1 MISPKH
7 LQVHLANLAKLP
19 FEFVTSIRKEG
30 LRSTLLRAARFRF
43 VGPYRYV
50 PDFNVSSMIAEIEEW
65 PQQPLIS
72 VVLPVYNVPGRWL
85 RRAVASVQNQIYPNW
100 ELCIVDDNS
109 TWTNTRRCLDRIEH
123 PRIRIRRLD
132 TNRGISGASNEA
144 LTMATGEYVTF
155 LDHDDELTADALFE
169 VACVIKHEAPDVI
182 YSDEDLVRPNGTYV
196 AAHLKPD
203 YAPDFLIAHNY
214 ITHLMVIRRELV
226 DRVGGF
232 RDAFNGAQD
241 YDLMLRLVE
250 QAKSI
255 CHIRKVLY
263 HWRSISTST
272 SRRAKAKPY
281 TANAGKR
288 ALQEALE
295 RRNIDAQ
302 VGHGNLTNYFT
313 VRRCVSIRPFVSIV
327 IPFRDKPELLAT
339 CVSSILGQSTYTN
352 FEIIC
357 ANNDS
362 RETATQ
368 TVLANL
374 LKRDSRVRIQ
384 NIPGPFNYSAINNEA
399 VRHAKGEYIVLMNND
414 VKIITPDWIEALL
427 EHAQR
432 PEVGAVG
439 AKLYYAN
446 GNIQHAGVIVGI
458 SGFAGHAHRNFPGYY
473 TGYMNRLCTAHNVSA
488 VTAALLMVSRVAY
501 LEMNGLDEEHL
512 GTALNDIDFCL
523 RLREKGYLNVFTPHC
538 EAYHYESSS
547 RGYEDTPEKQE
558 RLRHEIAWFQES
570 HAEILKS
577 GDPYYNPGLTYED
590 ERFSYCPNGKRHGAL
605 CQITKL

>member
-1 MISPKH
+1 MISPKQ
-7 LQVHLANLAKLP
+7 LQVHLANLAQLP
-19 FEFVTSIRKEG
+19 AAFVTSIRQEG
-30 LRSTLLRAARFRF
+30 LRTALLKAARFRF

-50 PDFNVSSMIAEIEEW
+50 PDYDALSMSAEIERW
-65 PQQPLIS
+65 PQQPLIT

-85 RRAVASVQNQIYPNW
+85 RRAIASVQNQVYPNW
-100 ELCIVDDNS
+100 ELCIVDDKS
-109 TWTNTRRCLDRIEH
+109 TRADTRRCLDRIAH
-123 PRIRIRRLD
+123 PRIRVRRLD
-132 TNRGISGASNEA
+132 ANRGISGASNEA
-144 LTMATGEYVTF
+144 LSMATGEYVTF

-169 VACVIKHEAPDVI
+169 VACVIKREAPDVI
-182 YSDEDLVRPNGTYV
+182 YSDEDLVQPNGTYL

-203 YAPDFLIAHNY
+203 YAPDFLFAHNY
-214 ITHLMVIRRELV
+214 ITHLMVVRRELV
-226 DRVGGF
+226 DGAGGF

-255 CHIRKVLY
+255 CHVRKVLY

-272 SRRAKAKPY
+272 SRSAEAKPY
-281 TANAGKR
+281 TADAGER

-295 RRNIDAQ
+295 RRNIDARIE
-302 VGHGNLTNYFT
+302 HGNLANYFT
-313 VRRCVSIRPFVSIV
+313 VRRRVSISPLVSII
-327 IPFRDKPELLAT
+327 IPFRDKPDLLAT
-339 CVSSILGQSTYTN
+339 CVSSVLGQSTYTN
-352 FEIIC
+352 LEIIC

-362 RETATQ
+362 KERATQ
-368 TVLANL
+368 VALASL
-374 LKRDSRVRIQ
+374 QERDSRVRVQ
-384 NIPGPFNYSAINNEA
+384 NIPGPFNYSAINNET
-399 VRHAKGEYIVLMNND
+399 VRHAKGEYLVLMNND
-414 VKIITPDWIEALL
+414 IEIITPDWIEALL

-458 SGFAGHAHRNFPGYY
+458 AGFAGHAHRHFPGYY

-488 VTAALLMVSRVAY
+488 VTAALLMVSRPVY

-547 RGYEDTPEKQE
+547 RGYEDTPEKQARMARE
-558 RLRHEIAWFQES
+558 VAWFQER

-590 ERFSYCPNGKRHGAL
+590 EGFSYRPNGKRHGARY
-605 CQITKL
+605 QVTKL